1 MFWVSAQLVYGVV
14 SVMENCSYI
23 VGAVGATSHPVAVEG
38 VVIFKIAYA
47 VGLDDV
53 IVGFNRTV
61 KIYPA
66 YAGKRKSV
74 MAIVPKYCVASND
87 DPVFVMVIGDV
98 TTEIVGSTILN
109 GTLL

>member
-1 MFWVSAQLVYGVV
+1 
-14 SVMENCSYI
+14 MENCSYI
-23 VGAVGATSHPVAVEG
+23 VGAVGVTTHPVAVEG
-38 VVIFKIAYA
+38 VVMFKIAYA

-74 MAIVPKYCVASND
+74 MIIVPK
-87 DPVFVMVIGDV
+87 
-98 TTEIVGSTILN
+98 
-109 GTLL
+109 

>member
-1 MFWVSAQLVYGVV
+1 MFRIPSKLVYGVV

-23 VGAVGATSHPVAVEG
+23 VGAAGVTTHQVAVDG

-74 MAIVPKYCVASND
+74 IIAVPK
-87 DPVFVMVIGDV
+87 
-98 TTEIVGSTILN
+98 
-109 GTLL
+109 